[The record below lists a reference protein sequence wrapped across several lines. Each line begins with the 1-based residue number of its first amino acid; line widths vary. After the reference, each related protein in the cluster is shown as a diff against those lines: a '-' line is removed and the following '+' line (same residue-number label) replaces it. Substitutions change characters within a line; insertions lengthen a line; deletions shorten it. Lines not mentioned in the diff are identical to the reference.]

1 MRDLQ
6 LGEQL
11 LYGYLAHD
19 IFLVCVERNRVRSKE
34 AFIIRTFASL

>member
-19 IFLVCVERNRVRSKE
+19 IFLSALNVIEYAAKRLS
-34 AFIIRTFASL
+34 